1 MLRCIFNQ
9 QEIPNGLKNLKKGF
23 FLKNNVESLVLEEL
37 PP

>member
-9 QEIPNGLKNLKKGF
+9 QEIPNGQKKLKKTF
-23 FLKNNVESLVLEEL
+23 FLKNNVESIVLEEL